1 MPTASTSHADSS
13 ANATQVATKVGI
25 VESDKRSKT
34 RTVVIPNDQTHPKYG
49 KIIRKRT
56 VIHIH
61 DELNESHTGDLVE
74 VASCRPMS
82 KTKSWKLVRII
93 RKGASVRFVGVD
105 SGAKS

>member
-1 MPTASTSHADSS
+1 
-13 ANATQVATKVGI
+13 
-25 VESDKRSKT
+25 
-34 RTVVIPNDQTHPKYG
+34 
-49 KIIRKRT
+49 